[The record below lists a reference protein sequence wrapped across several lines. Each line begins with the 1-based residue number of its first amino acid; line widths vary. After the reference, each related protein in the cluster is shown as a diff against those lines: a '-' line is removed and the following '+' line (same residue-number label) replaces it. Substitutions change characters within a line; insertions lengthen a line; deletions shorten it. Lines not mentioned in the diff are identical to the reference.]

1 MKTLEVNIKKM
12 TGINK
17 CEVIVVTSVEH
28 ITRDVNFGWLLRYC
42 HQVGASMFFV
52 VVYIHIFQQET
63 YHEFFFKKKK
73 SIYHIICY
81 AFSSNSF
88 WVFCIKLWKLLPQ
101 QVIIIL
107 GQLALKNTGK
117 ILVVKDAIL
126 NSPFSIRYL
135 TVSVGPLLAAKCS
148 GVQVQHYEKLHLR
161 LVKLLF

>member
-88 WVFCIKLWKLLPQ
+88 WVFCVTDDLPMLALILTKKFLPIIIGFKTPLDKIIACKVKHLLILVAHKSQYLKIRIKITKKIIKTVKLLP
-101 QVIIIL
+101 
-107 GQLALKNTGK
+107 AM
-117 ILVVKDAIL
+117 
-126 NSPFSIRYL
+126 
-135 TVSVGPLLAAKCS
+135 LLP
-148 GVQVQHYEKLHLR
+148 
-161 LVKLLF
+161 